1 MIAPMTSAR
10 GFTLI
15 EMLVALTL
23 ISLISVAMVQAFRFS
38 QRSLLQAKR
47 MDNDVRSVAVAQRFL
62 RRVLEEAY
70 PFEPAAGAAARGLQG
85 DGEHLAFTAPAPA
98 ADGAIGLLRYT
109 LGLDKDGAQPNL
121 MVQWQLDRNGDAGG
135 TEDQPRSENQPRSE
149 VILAG
154 VKSLEIAYLEPV
166 DPRDPG
172 ATPEWRSSWTERQ
185 RMPALVRVHVEFDH
199 PDRRR
204 WPDLIVAPR
213 VTDDA
218 NCVFDVVSQ
227 GCRVG
232 T

>member
-1 MIAPMTSAR
+1 MNARRSSAH

-15 EMLVALTL
+15 EMLVALAL

-38 QRSLLQAKR
+38 QRTLLQAKR
-47 MDNDVRSVAVAQRFL
+47 IDNDVRSVAVAQRFL

-70 PFEPAAGAAARGLQG
+70 PFEPAAGAATRGLQG
-85 DGEHLAFTAPAPA
+85 DAEHLAFTAPAPA
-98 ADGAIGLLRYT
+98 ADGSIGLLRYT
-109 LGLDKDGAQPNL
+109 LSLDKAEDGARPGL
-121 MVQWQLDRNGDAGG
+121 RVQWQLDRNGDSGGMEAGL
-135 TEDQPRSENQPRSE
+135 RSE
-149 VILAG
+149 VILAD
-154 VKSLEIAYLEPV
+154 VKSLEIAYLEHV

-172 ATPEWRSSWTERQ
+172 ATPEWRNAWPERQ
-185 RMPALVRVHVEFDH
+185 RLPALVRVHLEFDEQ
-199 PDRRR
+199 DRRR
-204 WPDLIVAPR
+204 WPDFIVAPR

>member
-1 MIAPMTSAR
+1 MIVRITSAR

-47 MDNDVRSVAVAQRFL
+47 MDNDVRSVAAAQRFL

-109 LGLDKDGAQPNL
+109 MRVDKDGAQPNL
-121 MVQWQLDRNGDAGG
+121 IVQWQLDRNGDAAG
-135 TEDQPRSENQPRSE
+135 TENQPRSE

-154 VKSLEIAYLEPV
+154 VKSLQIAYLEPV

-199 PDRRR
+199 QDRRR

-227 GCRVG
+227 ACRVG
-232 T
+232 A